1 MRTVPYKSVLDR
13 LAGYLGE
20 ADGIGSEDAILL
32 NNKVNLFVRLGWE
45 FYWWPELTVIERRTF
60 RPGWNAGTDYPAPT
74 ATQPTEV
81 FFPTPGAGQFPTDV
95 GNYYQALQE
104 NTGQPCAN
112 LVNGAW
118 VTKGAY
124 WALSCSSYS
133 ADLWQANASY
143 GVCGDGSGLPSMIQL
158 PADGRYYQ
166 CITANNDAV
175 FDPTKWGVLTPFT
188 RSIDY
193 EQVDGNDVALTPLG
207 EVRFIWT
214 RDPEYDRYAQKCPF
228 RLRSDFVQV
237 LGTANVVWVEFRLRP
252 TVYTNTVYDIT
263 ASYGMGVQLYD
274 PVTGDNWTSNQ
285 AISPGQSP
293 SVASDNWDL
302 VPFPYIFAEY
312 VAQSS
317 YAQLVNREEMAGAQG
332 GQPESFSVMNTA
344 GYPLLQMELDKIER
358 QQGQVRQL
366 NVRSGRGT
374 MGGWWYRH

>member
-1 MRTVPYKSVLDR
+1 MRTTSYKSVLAR

-20 ADGIGSEDAILL
+20 ADGISAEDSILL
-32 NNKVNLFVRLGWE
+32 NNKINLFVRLGWE

-60 RPGWNAGTDYPAPT
+60 RPAWLATTEYPAPT
-74 ATQPTEV
+74 ATQPSEV
-81 FFPTPGAGQFPTDV
+81 FFPTPGDGQFPTDV
-95 GNYYQALQE
+95 GSYYQALQD
-104 NTGQPCAN
+104 NTNEPCAT
-112 LVNGAW
+112 LTGSDW
-118 VTKGAY
+118 VTNDEF

-133 ADLWQANASY
+133 ADLWQDATAYN
-143 GVCGDGSGLPSMIQL
+143 VGDQVQN

-166 CITANNDAV
+166 CFSAHTSSGSIDLTQ
-175 FDPTKWGVLTPFT
+175 FGILTPFV

-193 EQVDGNDVALTPLG
+193 EQVDGNGNALTPLG

-214 RDPEYDRYAQKCPF
+214 RDPEYDRYAQKSMF

-237 LGTANVVWVEFRLRP
+237 LFTASVVWVEFRLRP
-252 TVYTNTVYDIT
+252 SVYTNTVFDPT
-263 ASYGMGVQLYD
+263 VSYTSGQQIYD
-274 PVTGDNWTSNQ
+274 PATGENWTANTTTNPGD
-285 AISPGQSP
+285 SPTLAP
-293 SVASDNWDL
+293 TKWDK

-312 VAQSS
+312 VAQSA

-344 GYPLLQMELDKIER
+344 GAPLLQMELDKIER

-374 MGGWWYRH
+374 MGGWWYRC